1 MFKSSRIIS
10 GHSDAGLGPEVGRS
24 VKRPKRQHMMTY
36 GQLSELFRR
45 LDLSGDGELDLE
57 EFCNIR
63 NKINLDVDEPF
74 LVRFVFSKCSSWLLL
89 TFRSQCF

>member
-1 MFKSSRIIS
+1 
-10 GHSDAGLGPEVGRS
+10 
-24 VKRPKRQHMMTY
+24 MMTY

-63 NKINLDVDEPF
+63 NKIKLDVEESF
-74 LVRFVFSKCSSWLLL
+74 LVRFVFSLHTDSPNATVNSCI
-89 TFRSQCF
+89 